1 MELTEF
7 LRARLDEDE
16 AAAYGLCGNGPLA
29 RWVIRDGDLFVGTEP
44 LPDEPIVQTWDGRVA
59 QHIARHDPA
68 RVLREVEAKRA
79 IAAEHSAH
87 YPREGSPYIDP
98 AQLRCDIDH
107 QEWPCK
113 TVRALAAVWSDHADY
128 EERA

>member
-59 QHIARHDPA
+59 HHIARHDPA

-79 IAAEHSAH
+79 ILDHH
-87 YPREGSPYIDP
+87 VPVRHEGRKMCGSCLGVCTY
-98 AQLRCDIDH
+98 
-107 QEWPCK
+107 WPCP
-113 TVRALAAVWSDHADY
+113 TVRHLAAAWSDHPDY
-128 EERA
+128 RDDWNA